1 MQENM
6 SFTVLTS
13 QGAAT
18 SSKGLEEISSL
29 SFEMGC
35 ENASLLEIFK
45 RTCDIASK
53 VAFCL

>member
-6 SFTVLTS
+6 SFTMPTS

>member
-6 SFTVLTS
+6 SFTVPTS

-18 SSKGLEEISSL
+18 SSKGLEEILSL
-29 SFEMGC
+29 LFEMGC
-35 ENASLLEIFK
+35 KNASLLGIFK
-45 RTCDIASK
+45 WTCKIAPK

>member
-6 SFTVLTS
+6 SFTVPTS

-35 ENASLLEIFK
+35 KNASLLGIFK
-45 RTCDIASK
+45 WTCKIAPK